1 MGMTSMCLWAQL
13 EGGLIGYTTAGGS
26 LIGQNGLRFRGGY

>member
-1 MGMTSMCLWAQL
+1 MCLCAQL
-13 EGGLIGYTTAGGS
+13 EGGLIGYSTTAGGS